1 MIFMLALQKVE
12 PFPKGFNIMVP
23 SQKYRSAKQDSF
35 LSACLPC
42 LEKSE
47 LEGCPGW
54 ILSFSASKVPPIN
67 FNEFPSAIW

>member
-1 MIFMLALQKVE
+1 MIFMLALQKNE

-47 LEGCPGW
+47 LEGCPG
-54 ILSFSASKVPPIN
+54 
-67 FNEFPSAIW
+67 